1 MKEELVSVIIP
12 IYNAS
17 KYLEGTIECIINQ
30 SYQNLEII
38 LINDGST
45 DSSLDICNAYKE
57 KDSRI
62 VVIDKDNSG
71 QSDSRN
77 VGIAACHGTYIYFAD
92 SDDEMDPQLI
102 RTCVEGIEGKNT
114 DLYIFNYY
122 KTYIKSNKRRDI
134 EERAFA
140 KGLYDLG
147 DDKKRFK
154 FYTNI
159 LLNYGCGFEVWNRLY
174 KAEIIK
180 SNNIRFPKYKPVIAE
195 DLCFNLF
202 YMMYAQNVEVTN
214 NRLYHYLIRDDS
226 SMGADRGLVRINQY
240 NMVSR
245 IFNQYVKD
253 CSNKYFERNYDMI
266 HVLLLYHELMNMEL
280 LDMKKELDK
289 VDDRSFL
296 LGQLGKS
303 RFKLLDYIKIMGLL
317 RGVKYNLLSGY
328 YYKGSRV
335 RYIILKKLMK

>member
-17 KYLEGTIECIINQ
+17 KYLEGTLECIISQ

-62 VVIDKDNSG
+62 VVINKANSG
-71 QSDSRN
+71 QSESRN
-77 VGIAACHGTYIYFAD
+77 VGIDACNGTYIYFAD

-102 RTCVEGIEGKNT
+102 KTCVDGIEREKA
-114 DLYIFNYY
+114 DLYVFNYY

-134 EERAFA
+134 AERAFA
-140 KGLYDLG
+140 KGLYDLCN
-147 DDKKRFK
+147 DKKRLK
-154 FYTNI
+154 FYTNV

-180 SNNIRFPKYKPVIAE
+180 TNNIRFPIYKPVIAE

-202 YMMYAQNVEVTN
+202 YMMHACNVEVTN
-214 NRLYHYLIRDDS
+214 NRLYYYLIRDDS
-226 SMGADRGLVRINQY
+226 SMGADRDLVRINQY
-240 NMVSR
+240 NMVSS
-245 IFNQYVKD
+245 IFYQYVKSH
-253 CSNKYFERNYDMI
+253 SNRYFERNYDII
-266 HVLLLYHELMNMEL
+266 HILLIYHELMNMEL
-280 LDMKKELDK
+280 VDMKKELEL
-289 VDDRSFL
+289 VDNKAFMREQF
-296 LGQLGKS
+296 GKS
-303 RFKLLDYIKIMGLL
+303 KYKMFDYIKNMGLL
-317 RGVKYNLLSGY
+317 RGVKYNLLSCY
-328 YYKGSRV
+328 YYSGSKV

>member
-1 MKEELVSVIIP
+1 MKEDLVSIIIP

-38 LINDGST
+38 LINDGSN
-45 DSSLDICNAYKE
+45 DSSLDICNSYKE

-62 VVIDKDNSG
+62 IVIDKENSG
-71 QSDSRN
+71 QSESRN
-77 VGIAACHGTYIYFAD
+77 VGIDACSGRYIYFAD
-92 SDDEMDPQLI
+92 SDDEMKPDLI
-102 RTCVEGIEGKNT
+102 KNCVEGIENS

-122 KTYIKSNKRRDI
+122 KTYIKNDKRRDI
-134 EERAFA
+134 EERAFVE
-140 KGLYDLG
+140 GLYDLS
-147 DDKKRFK
+147 DDKKRLK

-180 SNNIRFPKYKPVIAE
+180 TQNIRFPVYKPVIAE

-202 YMMYAQNVEVTN
+202 YMMHARKIEVTN
-214 NRLYHYLIRDDS
+214 NRLYYYLIRDDS
-226 SMGADRGLVRINQY
+226 SMGADRGLVRLGQY

-245 IFNQYVKD
+245 IFNQYVRD
-253 CSNKYFERNYDMI
+253 ISCKYFDQNYDMI
-266 HVLLLYHELMNMEL
+266 HILLIYHELMNMSL
-280 LDMKKELDK
+280 IDMKKELEKVTDK
-289 VDDRSFL
+289 DYLYEQFRRA
-296 LGQLGKS
+296 G
-303 RFKLLDYIKIMGLL
+303 FKMSMYIRIMGLL

-328 YYKGSRV
+328 YYKGDKF
-335 RYIILKKLMK
+335 RYIILNKIMK